1 MLVSEILALR
11 VGSIVFLDK
20 MAGELAD
27 ICANNLP
34 LAKGEIVVIGD
45 ALHVRL
51 AEVNGAQE
59 RSDEGDNVE

>member
-1 MLVSEILALR
+1 
-11 VGSIVFLDK
+11 